1 MAERVR
7 LSDGTDLDML
17 DPESIR
23 TYVRKTLAT
32 NVEPSPQSLQRLKML
47 LEVADSLPQ
56 QKAEVAPIRLVDAQA
71 AAAELRRRMG
81 NGEK

>member
-1 MAERVR
+1 MSEKTR
-7 LSDGTDLDML
+7 LTDGTELDML

-23 TYVRKTLAT
+23 RYVRKVLAT

-56 QKAEVAPIRLVDAQA
+56 AETKTAAVVKLVDAK
-71 AAAELRRRMG
+71 AAAEELQRRLQS
-81 NGEK
+81 K